1 MIEHGLGIGTVGIG
15 GINLSNAQRVLY
27 QSHAGKKG
35 LDGVAI
41 VSAIMAADDPEAAAS
56 QFKKR
61 IEAQAPFA
69 TIPRAPREAEGAALL
84 GEVPGIVREVVN
96 AHPLTHNMIN
106 YVVANFVANV
116 ILSMYVFAHQV
127 CFSVCFFFFFI
138 HTMLTI
144 SGEPLPL
151 CPPTEMK
158 RWILPSMTAPWL
170 STWALSPARAFQ
182 TTLKP

>member
-15 GINLSNAQRVLY
+15 GINLSNVQRVLY
-27 QSHAGKKG
+27 QGHAGKKG

-116 ILSMYVFAHQV
+116 ILSMYVFCSPSVLV
-127 CFSVCFFFFFI
+127 CLCVFFFFF
-138 HTMLTI
+138 
-144 SGEPLPL
+144 
-151 CPPTEMK
+151 
-158 RWILPSMTAPWL
+158 L
-170 STWALSPARAFQ
+170 STLC
-182 TTLKP
+182 